1 MDAKRFRTA
10 LLLPASLCALVAC
23 TSIAV
28 KTTPYPGLQKLAA
41 TDPDKVEILRAAPAR
56 PHEKLGEIQI
66 DSSNDPAPPLV
77 DLATTLQEEAA
88 KLGADAVAE
97 REGQGAQQGGE
108 GRHHDRPEAEEGGLV
123 DRLGGCV
130 RSVAAAVLA
139 GVGRCPGRLFRRPR
153 RIQATAAAAGGVR
166 GGGAR

>member
-1 MDAKRFRTA
+1 MEAKRFLKA

-23 TSIAV
+23 TSIEV

-88 KLGADAVAE
+88 KLGADAVVIMDY
-97 REGQGAQQGGE
+97 REMTISDPKAGTPPPANAPNKTIH
-108 GRHHDRPEAEEGGLV
+108 RA
-123 DRLGGCV
+123 
-130 RSVAAAVLA
+130 LA
-139 GVGRCPGRLFRRPR
+139 
-153 RIQATAAAAGGVR
+153 IAIKYK
-166 GGGAR
+166 